1 MNIGILG
8 TGFGSYHAEL
18 YAKRTDINSIYVF
31 GRNEKKLEELKNK
44 FGVKTTTNIADI
56 IENPDIDLIDICLP
70 SSLHKQYAL
79 MALEQGKH
87 VFCETPVSISLD
99 DAISMQQA
107 KELSDKQ
114 LMVDLFLRFE
124 GPYQLI
130 ADYSKNGT
138 YGKVKKIHI
147 TRYTAPIWGDL
158 GLGNITKNLMIH
170 DIDFV
175 TYLLGATDNI
185 EVSKTSLDE
194 KQCAVSAICNYDNAF
209 AVIEASSMMPNTYPF
224 SVSYEI
230 IFEQAVVRFYE
241 EYYPDR
247 CDTKLTLFTADHVED
262 VPIDKTSSYENC
274 IDHVLDCITTS
285 MSPKND
291 VGEAVKS
298 LRMAETISMKLTNSK

>member
-18 YAKRTDINSIYVF
+18 YTKRTDIDEIYVF

-44 FGVKTTTNIADI
+44 LGVKTTTNIVDI

-70 SSLHKQYAL
+70 NPLHKQYAII
-79 MALEQGKH
+79 ALEHGKH
-87 VFCETPVSISLD
+87 VFCETPISVTMD
-99 DAISMQQA
+99 DAIAMQQA
-107 KELSDKQ
+107 KEKSNKQ
-114 LMVDLFLRFE
+114 LMIDLFLRFE

-130 ADYSKNGT
+130 ADYAKNYN
-138 YGKVKKIHI
+138 YGKIKKLHI

-158 GLGNITKNLMIH
+158 GLDHITKNLMIH

-175 TYLLGATDNI
+175 TYLFGATDHI

-194 KQCAVSAICNYDNAF
+194 KQCAVSAICTYDNAF
-209 AVIEASSMMPNTYPF
+209 AVIEASSMMPYAYPF

-230 IFEQAVVRFYE
+230 IFEKAVIRFYE
-241 EYYPDR
+241 DSYQDR

-262 VPIDKTSSYENC
+262 IQVDNTSSYENC
-274 IDHVLDCITTS
+274 IDHVLACITTS
-285 MSPKND
+285 KLPKND
-291 VGEAVKS
+291 VSEAVKS
-298 LRMAETISMKLTNSK
+298 LRMAETISMKLKNS